1 MKLWMKR
8 TIFFCWMIPVS
19 LLPACR
25 TTLSPQEEE
34 DAQYITEHASRLFQ
48 EGKGTQ
54 YEYAS
59 NAICQNMDSMR
70 ILRGLQTG
78 DRAAVVRKL
87 ADCRRKL
94 RQGMAWNVHLPEQ
107 EIPYMVHAP
116 IPDGKISMREREE
129 ALAFHG
135 EHPLGETQ
143 KDSRFPDSLWLIGW
157 NGEMLYVA
165 VSFRDEKPELRHG
178 KNGSPKGSE
187 LYLGD
192 CLEFFL
198 RPQIQKLPYFEC
210 LMNPAGEFWMLSHL
224 PGYWGGFSPI
234 DRECPAPG
242 AIVKGSMH
250 DGFYT
255 IEALLPFRI
264 WHGAWCSRAPRPGDR
279 FSFMMLRTNRNGASY
294 TVSTPV
300 PFLYSGHNL
309 YGYLRGIL
317 APPPA
322 DGGLGVS
329 PAGTSSG
336 FRKPGFPVSQ
346 ISE

>member
-1 MKLWMKR
+1 MKPLMKSW
-8 TIFFCWMIPVS
+8 IFCRMIPML

-25 TTLSPQEEE
+25 TALSPQEEE

-48 EGKGTQ
+48 EGKGTP

-70 ILRGLQTG
+70 ILRGMQTG
-78 DRAAVVRKL
+78 DRAAAVRKL

-107 EIPYMVHAP
+107 KIPYMIHTP
-116 IPDGKISMREREE
+116 IPDGKISIREREE
-129 ALAFHG
+129 ALAFYG
-135 EHPLGETQ
+135 EHPLGETE
-143 KDSRFPDSLWLIGW
+143 KDSRFPESLWLIGW
-157 NGEMLYVA
+157 NGEMLYLA
-165 VSFRDEKPELRHG
+165 VSFRDEQPELRHG
-178 KNGSPKGSE
+178 KSGCPKGSE

-198 RPQIQKLPYFEC
+198 RPQLQKLPYFEL

-224 PGYWGGFSPI
+224 PGYWGGFTPI
-234 DRECPAPG
+234 DRECPASG
-242 AIVKGSMH
+242 AIVKGSMQN
-250 DGFYT
+250 GFYT

-279 FSFMMLRTNRNGASY
+279 FSFMMLRTNRSGASH
-294 TVSTPV
+294 TLSTPV

-309 YGYLRGIL
+309 YGYLRGVL
-317 APPPA
+317 APGTA
-322 DGGLGVS
+322 NGGAIVS
-329 PAGTSSG
+329 PAGTASG
-336 FRKPGFPVSQ
+336 FQKPVFPDSQ

>member
-1 MKLWMKR
+1 MKPLMKLW
-8 TIFFCWMIPVS
+8 IFCWMIPML
-19 LLPACR
+19 LLPSCR
-25 TTLSPQEEE
+25 TMHSPQEEE
-34 DAQYITEHASRLFQ
+34 DAQYITENASRLFQ

-59 NAICQNMDSMR
+59 NSIFRNEDSMR

-78 DRAAVVRKL
+78 DRSVAVRKL
-87 ADCRRKL
+87 ADCRRKI
-94 RQGMAWNVHLPEQ
+94 RQGMEWKVHLPEQ
-107 EIPYMVHAP
+107 EIPYMIHTP

-129 ALAFHG
+129 ALMFRG
-135 EHPLGETQ
+135 EHPLGKT
-143 KDSRFPDSLWLIGW
+143 DRDPRYPDSLWLIGW
-157 NGEMLYVA
+157 NGDMLYLA

-178 KNGSPKGSE
+178 KNGCPEGRE

-198 RPQIQKLPYFEC
+198 RPQLRKLPYFEL

-224 PGYWGGFSPI
+224 PGYWGGFTPI

-242 AIVKGSMH
+242 AIVKGSIQN
-250 DGFYT
+250 GFYT
-255 IEALLPFRI
+255 IEALLSFRI

-279 FSFMMLRTNRNGASY
+279 FSFMMLRTNRSGVSY
-294 TVSTPV
+294 TLSTPV

-309 YGYLRGIL
+309 YGYLRGVL
-317 APPPA
+317 GPVPA
-322 DGGLGVS
+322 KGRAIVPS
-329 PAGTSSG
+329 AKTSSG
-336 FRKPGFPVSQ
+336 FGDSGAPVSQ

>member
-1 MKLWMKR
+1 
-8 TIFFCWMIPVS
+8 
-19 LLPACR
+19 
-25 TTLSPQEEE
+25 
-34 DAQYITEHASRLFQ
+34 
-48 EGKGTQ
+48 
-54 YEYAS
+54 
-59 NAICQNMDSMR
+59 
-70 ILRGLQTG
+70 
-78 DRAAVVRKL
+78 
-87 ADCRRKL
+87 
-94 RQGMAWNVHLPEQ
+94 
-107 EIPYMVHAP
+107 
-116 IPDGKISMREREE
+116 
-129 ALAFHG
+129 
-135 EHPLGETQ
+135 
-143 KDSRFPDSLWLIGW
+143 
-157 NGEMLYVA
+157 MLYVA

-178 KNGSPKGSE
+178 KNGSPQGSE

-242 AIVKGSMH
+242 AIVKGSIH